1 MTWLNRYGGYP
12 GGEFPYGAYPPFV
25 AAAGSG
31 AWLVRPNGA
40 SYHVVTQDLLSEPS
54 PITAD
59 WSTDPSFQL
68 SRIECDGARWYAFT
82 DFGSWRSTDGLAGET
97 WESIT
102 NPGAYIAPASFVRV
116 LTNTI
121 SVSFDQGASWD
132 TKVSTSINWNQVL
145 FQTDHEDAIVVGNG
159 NDFNPQRVFAS
170 VDGGVIWAELP
181 LPPYVGD
188 ERLRGVAC
196 RGDRVW
202 IRTVD
207 PSTYVPRL
215 LTIQVGGSAWT
226 DVSSVLDLD
235 TALDE
240 LELYSAFGRVF
251 VVRIRW
257 GSPVT
262 TRVFV
267 SDDGETFAA
276 LDDLTADWY
285 FSAAGHN
292 AVLMM
297 NGNANSAIHAFG
309 EAPIDCL
316 IECAD
321 PLASPVLSVLN
332 DWTADLD
339 PRLLQ
344 RRYILRVEA
353 PGFAPITVPISS
365 WQATAN
371 LGERASF
378 VQAVA
383 PAVGEYI
390 DALTDRQDGALV
402 ILMGYVFD
410 DGSVQY
416 DEVIRAS
423 FQNISLQQGA
433 YRATAT
439 LSGYSVLGANQV
451 GVTRALKDV
460 RDFAV
465 TNGRARVTCGLDMF
479 LRPGM
484 TATVA
489 TEGLSFPVSYV
500 NYFVNGTGEFCQ
512 VGE

>member
-1 MTWLNRYGGYP
+1 MAWLVRYGAYP
-12 GGEFPYGAYPPFV
+12 SGEFPYGAAPPFV
-25 AAAGSG
+25 QAAGSG
-31 AWLVRPNGA
+31 AWLVRPQGA
-40 SYHVVTQDLLSEPS
+40 SYHVVTNDISTETS
-54 PITAD
+54 PITAA
-59 WSTDPSFQL
+59 WSTEPSFALQ
-68 SRIECDGARWYAFT
+68 RVECDGVRWYAFT
-82 DFGSWRSTDGLAGET
+82 DSGASRSTDGLGAAA

-102 NPGAYIAPASFVRV
+102 NPAAYIAPACFVRV
-116 LTNTI
+116 QTNTI
-121 SVSFDQGASWD
+121 SVSFDQGGSWT

-145 FQTDHEDAIVVGNG
+145 FQTDHEDALVVGNG

-170 VDGGVIWAELP
+170 VDGGVTWAELP

-188 ERLRGVAC
+188 ERLMGVAC

-207 PSTYVPRL
+207 PSTYVARV
-215 LTIQVGGSAWT
+215 LTIQVGGTWADISTAFG
-226 DVSSVLDLD
+226 LDP
-235 TALDE
+235 ALDE

-251 VVRIRW
+251 VSRLRW

-267 SDDGETFAA
+267 SDDGATFAPF
-276 LDDLTADWY
+276 DDLTADWY
-285 FSAAGHN
+285 FAAAGPG
-292 AVLMM
+292 AVLMS
-297 NGNANSAIHAFG
+297 NSSANSAIQTFG

-316 IECAD
+316 IECPD
-321 PLASPVLSVLN
+321 PLASPVLSGLN

-353 PGFAPITVPISS
+353 PGFAPIAVPISS

-383 PAVGEYI
+383 PAVGDYI
-390 DALTDRQDGALV
+390 DALADRLDGALV
-402 ILMGYVFD
+402 ILMGYVFE

-489 TEGLSFPVSYV
+489 AEGLSFPVSYV